1 MITSNRG
8 WRAKVLKHTN
18 ELARHVE
25 CKVSDGQDEEEKNQ
39 YESPWPLAEPAE
51 HGRRVWQR
59 PWLALL
65 LAKQVDLVSFERSG
79 VAPIISLLSF
89 WITREQTETR
99 RAR

>member
-1 MITSNRG
+1 MITSNLG

-39 YESPWPLAEPAE
+39 YEGPWPLAEPAE

-65 LAKQVDLVSFERSG
+65 LAKQVDLVSFERGG
-79 VAPIISLLSF
+79 VAPIISLLSV
-89 WITREQTETR
+89 WITRVGFP
-99 RAR
+99 